1 MLIVVVWIIDDL
13 GVSILL
19 RIHLAVWIIVDLG
32 VVIIVAGYCS
42 FKRRDC

>member
-13 GVSILL
+13 GVWILL

-42 FKRRDC
+42 FKRMDC